1 MPPGAAPGLPAY
13 YGRIWRFPGPATLCK
28 GAIYYITGSTHSYC
42 KTGQVELPLV
52 IHYSYIISCSK
63 LCEKVIAAQTL
74 DLPLNRI
81 SECPKL
87 FTHQDICGKSD
98 RSYVGFSSMRIHS
111 SVLSLCKFD
120 IALRND

>member
-1 MPPGAAPGLPAY
+1 MGLTKFSE
-13 YGRIWRFPGPATLCK
+13 RFDK
-28 GAIYYITGSTHSYC
+28 
-42 KTGQVELPLV
+42 
-52 IHYSYIISCSK
+52 HYSSWLLK
-63 LCEKVIAAQTL
+63 LWRLLELLTKVIAAQTL

-87 FTHQDICGKSD
+87 FAHQDICGKSD